1 MPHCNSHSN
10 NSHANANVNAANAEN
25 SNNNHTGFKGVP
37 TNVYDDCP
45 ALMSDGRFL
54 TSYLPN
60 CQLNK
65 NLGKLFGSKPLTCWE
80 YTYYLTNESG
90 KVNNFMN
97 QEYKQ
102 NYGCSAY
109 PYKII
114 EPELKQDCNTDNCV
128 IRTANPHGMG
138 IF

>member
-1 MPHCNSHSN
+1 MPHCNVNSN
-10 NSHANANVNAANAEN
+10 TN
-25 SNNNHTGFKGVP
+25 SNNDVNDNHTKFVGVP
-37 TNVYDDCP
+37 NNVYDDCP

-60 CQLNK
+60 CQLNN
-65 NLGKLFGSKPLTCWE
+65 NLGKLFDSKPLTSKE
-80 YTYYLTNESG
+80 FTYYLTNGSN

-97 QEYKQ
+97 QEYKN

-128 IRTANPHGMG
+128 IRTPNPHGMG

>member
-1 MPHCNSHSN
+1 MPHCNVNSN
-10 NSHANANVNAANAEN
+10 TNSNVN
-25 SNNNHTGFKGVP
+25 SNNDVNDNHTKFVGVP
-37 TNVYDDCP
+37 NNVYDDCP

-60 CQLNK
+60 CQLNN
-65 NLGKLFGSKPLTCWE
+65 NLGKLFDSKPLTSKE
-80 YTYYLTNESG
+80 FTYYLTNGSN

-97 QEYKQ
+97 QEYKN

-128 IRTANPHGMG
+128 IRTPNPHGMG

>member
-1 MPHCNSHSN
+1 MPHCNVNSN
-10 NSHANANVNAANAEN
+10 TNSNVN
-25 SNNNHTGFKGVP
+25 SNNDVNDNHTKFVGVP
-37 TNVYDDCP
+37 NNVYDDCP

-60 CQLNK
+60 CQLNN
-65 NLGKLFGSKPLTCWE
+65 NLGKLFDSKSLTSKE
-80 YTYYLTNESG
+80 FTYYLTNGSN

-97 QEYKQ
+97 QEYKN

-128 IRTANPHGMG
+128 IRTPNPHGMG

>member
-1 MPHCNSHSN
+1 MSN
-10 NSHANANVNAANAEN
+10 NVNNY
-25 SNNNHTGFKGVP
+25 SNFQGVP

-60 CQLNK
+60 CELNRT
-65 NLGKLFGSKPLTCWE
+65 LEKLYNEKPLTSWQ
-80 YTYYLTNESG
+80 YSYNLANGAG
-90 KVNNFMN
+90 KAHDFMN
-97 QEYKQ
+97 QQYKK

-128 IRTANPHGMG
+128 INTVNKQGMG
-138 IF
+138 IY

>member
-1 MPHCNSHSN
+1 MPSCNSHANNNTVPANNN
-10 NSHANANVNAANAEN
+10 NSHAK
-25 SNNNHTGFKGVP
+25 FQGVP

-60 CQLNK
+60 CELN
-65 NLGKLFGSKPLTCWE
+65 NTLGRLLNDKPLTSWE
-80 YTYYLTNESG
+80 YTYKLTNEAG
-90 KVNNFMN
+90 KAQNFMN
-97 QEYKQ
+97 QQYKK

-109 PYKII
+109 PYKIV

-128 IRTANPHGMG
+128 INTVNSGGLG
-138 IF
+138 IY

>member
-1 MPHCNSHSN
+1 MPHCNVNSN
-10 NSHANANVNAANAEN
+10 TN
-25 SNNNHTGFKGVP
+25 SNNDVNDNHTKFVGVP
-37 TNVYDDCP
+37 NNVYDDCP

-60 CQLNK
+60 CQLNN
-65 NLGKLFGSKPLTCWE
+65 NLGKLFDSKPLTSKE
-80 YTYYLTNESG
+80 FTYYLTNGSN

-97 QEYKQ
+97 QEYKN